1 MKKSTPFSVK
11 ERVQSFVPAFNG
23 VRLLFKSEHNAWVHL
38 FFIIVATIAGVL
50 LQINNMEWLFLILA
64 IILVFISELFNT
76 ALEKLADK
84 VEQGFNPEIGAIKDY
99 ASAAF
104 LMASIFA
111 VVVGGVVF
119 GPKVFVLINGL

>member
-11 ERVQSFVPAFNG
+11 ERAQSFVPAFNG
-23 VRLLFKSEHNAWVHL
+23 VRLLFISEHNAWVHL
-38 FFIIVATIAGVL
+38 FCMIAATISGVL
-50 LQINNMEWLFLILA
+50 LQINNIEWLFLSLA
-64 IILVFISELFNT
+64 IILVFLSELFNT

-84 VEQGFNPEIGAIKDY
+84 VEPDFNPEIGAIKDY
-99 ASAAF
+99 ASAAV

-111 VVVGGVVF
+111 VVVGGIVF

>member
-38 FFIIVATIAGVL
+38 FFMIAATIAGVL

>member
-11 ERVQSFVPAFNG
+11 ERVQNCVPAFNG

-38 FFIIVATIAGVL
+38 FFMIAATIAGVL

-84 VEQGFNPEIGAIKDY
+84 VEPGFNPEIGAIKDY

-111 VVVGGVVF
+111 VVVGGIVF